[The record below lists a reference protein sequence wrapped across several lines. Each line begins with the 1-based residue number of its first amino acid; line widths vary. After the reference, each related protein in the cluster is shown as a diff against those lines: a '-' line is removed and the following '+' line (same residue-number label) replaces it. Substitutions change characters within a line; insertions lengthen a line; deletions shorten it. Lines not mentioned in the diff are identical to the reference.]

1 MHDIL
6 QDLKYA
12 LRQLRKSPG
21 FTTVAVLTL
30 ALGLGANSALFSVIN
45 GVLLNPLPFPNP
57 DQLVALH
64 ENKPNFQGGS
74 ISYSNFRDWQKDN
87 HTFAAM
93 AVARPYAF
101 SLTGTGEPEQVNAEF
116 VTSDFFSLL
125 GVTPVLGRS
134 FATGE
139 DEIGGP
145 PLALV
150 SEGFWKRKL
159 GSDPGVLGR
168 ALTLDGRSY
177 TIVGVVPASFHM
189 SVPGFRDREVYAPIG
204 QWTNNLLT
212 NRGAGLGIHGI
223 GRLKPGVSIEQARAD
238 MARVTQ
244 NLAAAYPDADSKI
257 SAQIV
262 PLKTQMVGY
271 IRPILLVL
279 LAAVD
284 LCC

>member
-74 ISYSNFRDWQKDN
+74 ISYANFRDWQKDN

-168 ALTLDGRSY
+168 VSPSTDAATPSSAWY
-177 TIVGVVPASFHM
+177 PPASICLSPDFAIAKYM
-189 SVPGFRDREVYAPIG
+189 RPSASGPIICSPIAARDWAS
-204 QWTNNLLT
+204 TAL
-212 NRGAGLGIHGI
+212 
-223 GRLKPGVSIEQARAD
+223 AD
-238 MARVTQ
+238 
-244 NLAAAYPDADSKI
+244 
-257 SAQIV
+257 
-262 PLKTQMVGY
+262 
-271 IRPILLVL
+271 
-279 LAAVD
+279 
-284 LCC
+284 